1 MQSQADES
9 KQVCEAPVSS
19 SCLDIKL
26 DNGNNHPS
34 FQEWANLQPIPMSF
48 NLQQNKK
55 VWAPN

>member
-9 KQVCEAPVSS
+9 KQVGEAPVSS

-48 NLQQNKK
+48 NLQQNKI
-55 VWAPN
+55 PR